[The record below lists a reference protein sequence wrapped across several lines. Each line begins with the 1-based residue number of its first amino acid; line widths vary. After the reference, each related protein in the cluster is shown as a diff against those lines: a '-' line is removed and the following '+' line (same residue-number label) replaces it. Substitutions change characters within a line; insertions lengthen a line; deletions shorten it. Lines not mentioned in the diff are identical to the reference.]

1 MAKERFRA
9 VDLAKGIG
17 IILVVLGHSLKQT
30 EADAKWIRVLVCLIY
45 SFHMPLFFM
54 LSGFLARKI
63 LRMGTYRERLLYIR
77 DRAVRLLI
85 PYFVIGLFYIPVK
98 LKLSAYAV
106 KPFTLRDSLKLLIGQ
121 NPDVSLWFLYVLFVI
136 SAICALCVNES
147 SFRDILYGSAAL
159 CAASWWVNIPVN
171 TPKYLF
177 FFLAGIW
184 LRLKYEDLQ
193 KEGSRYLFEGQGLP
207 AFLALIL
214 FLIFNRIYFHNGVNI
229 FRLGSSICGIYVT
242 LWLCEDMLKRAD
254 GSRLVHILEMTGLMS
269 MDIYILHEPL
279 MTAAKILFW
288 NKLALPYPAAT
299 LFIFLFAM
307 LLPCPI
313 SKGIVRRVPLLE
325 FLFFGEKNSDRRA
338 LD

>member
-1 MAKERFRA
+1 MEKERFRA

-30 EADAKWIRVLVCLIY
+30 EVDAKWIRVLVCLIY

-63 LRMGTYRERLLYIR
+63 LRMETYRERLLYIR

-85 PYFVIGLFYIPVK
+85 PYFVIGFCYIPVK

-106 KPFTLRDSLKLLIGQ
+106 KPFTLGDSLKLLIGQ

-136 SAICALCVNES
+136 SLICALCVNES
-147 SFRDILYGSAAL
+147 SFRDILYGSGAL

-193 KEGSRYLFEGQGLP
+193 KEGSRYLFQGQGLS

-214 FLIFNRIYFHNGVNI
+214 FFIFNRIYFHNGVNI
-229 FRLGSSICGIYVT
+229 FRLGSSVCGIFVT
-242 LWLCEDMLKRAD
+242 LWACENLLKRAD
-254 GSRLVHILEMTGLMS
+254 GSRLVHILERTGLMS
-269 MDIYILHEPL
+269 MDIYILHEPI
-279 MTAAKILFW
+279 MTASKILFW

-299 LFIFLFAM
+299 LLIFLFAM
-307 LLPCPI
+307 FLPYPI
-313 SKGIVRRVPLLE
+313 SRGIVRRVPLLK
-325 FLFFGEKNSDRRA
+325 LLIFGEKTNRKTSV
-338 LD
+338 